1 MELNRHIENLE
12 DQFFSDPSMPI
23 QRALE
28 VAYAHYWRTN
38 GIRYDVVQNKYFED
52 IDYYVPEIYHGIR

>member
-28 VAYAHYWRTN
+28 VAYAHYWHTT
-38 GIRYDVVQNKYFED
+38 GIRYDIVQKKYYQTLLLRE
-52 IDYYVPEIYHGIR
+52 